1 LLVAV
6 KTDLAAT
13 AAAANGHRGL
23 MPPPGP
29 ELRRKERRRFG
40 LIAGAVVLVL
50 AAGLAVGLAVVR
62 AGGKVSVI
70 VMARPVPVGHT
81 IDAADLTTAQM
92 AGDSI
97 PAYAG
102 NHMNEVIGKVA
113 AVGLVKGE
121 VLNPAMVSTRVATP
135 PGYVVAGALLKAG
148 QLPAGGVSAG
158 DKVTVILLTGTSS
171 GASSNAAS
179 GAAPS
184 VLETDVTVTD
194 SAEAADGS
202 GTVVSL
208 LIPRT
213 DAAQLAQANSA
224 GLVALAQVPSS

>member
-1 LLVAV
+1 MAV
-6 KTDLAAT
+6 KTDLT
-13 AAAANGHRGL
+13 TTVGSTNGHRAL
-23 MPPPGP
+23 LPPPGP

-50 AAGLAVGLAVVR
+50 AAGLAVGLAVMR

-70 VMARPVPVGHT
+70 VIARPVSVGHT
-81 IDAADLTTAQM
+81 IIAADLTTAQM

-102 NHMNEVIGKVA
+102 NHMKEVIGKVA

-121 VLNPAMVSTRVATP
+121 VLSPDMVSTKAATP
-135 PGYVVAGALLKAG
+135 PGYVVAGVLLKAG
-148 QLPAGGVSAG
+148 QLPAGGVAAG

-171 GASSNAAS
+171 GASSGS
-179 GAAPS
+179 GAGATPT
-184 VLETDVTVTD
+184 VLETSVTVSD
-194 SAEAADGS
+194 SAAAPDGS

-208 LIPRT
+208 LVPKG
-213 DAAQLAQANSA
+213 DVAQLAQANSA
-224 GLVALAQVPSS
+224 GLVAVAEVPNS